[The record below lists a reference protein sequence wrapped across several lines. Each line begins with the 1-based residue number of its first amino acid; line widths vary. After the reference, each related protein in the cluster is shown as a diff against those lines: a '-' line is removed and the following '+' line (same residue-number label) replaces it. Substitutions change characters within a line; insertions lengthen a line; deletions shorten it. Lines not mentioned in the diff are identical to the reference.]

1 MDDIAIRVNHVCKSY
16 TLQENQLS
24 RVKHAIWQKH
34 TSLENRFHALK
45 DVNFEVRKGESIAI
59 IGRNGSGKS
68 TLLQI
73 LTGTLT
79 PTSGS
84 VQVNGRVSAL
94 LELGSGFNPE
104 YSGRDNVLLNGLL
117 LGLTKAEIQSRFS
130 EIEEFAE
137 IGSSIERPVKTYSSG
152 MLMRLA
158 FAVQVLCDPDV
169 LIVDEALS
177 VGDFFFQQ
185 KCISHIRGLCEK
197 GVTLLFVSHD
207 MQTVRDLCVKGLYL
221 KSGVVQ
227 FWGDNMQAI
236 NSYLATSTNE
246 NAIATKL
253 TSPRVIEEVPNQNLS
268 TSITMPIWV
277 NRGATAKPSILAVGI
292 YSASNHPVT
301 SVRIGE
307 NLLVY
312 VQYIDD
318 INDPCHVTCTLKNR
332 YNQVVTTFGT
342 YTQRISIH
350 NEMPEMRTLR
360 IEVGMALESGEY
372 SLQVNLGQAT
382 NTSTGKTLFETDW
395 IGPLSVIWHY
405 EVEIPPF
412 YGLVGLPI
420 TAGFC

>member
-1 MDDIAIRVNHVCKSY
+1 MNDIVIRVENVCKSY
-16 TLQENQLS
+16 TLQENQFS
-24 RVKHAIWQKH
+24 RLKHAIGQKN
-34 TSLENRFHALK
+34 TSSDNHFHALK
-45 DVNFEVRKGESIAI
+45 DISFEVRKGEAVAI

-117 LGLTKAEIQSRFS
+117 LGLTKGEIQSRFS
-130 EIEEFAE
+130 EIEAFAE

-152 MLMRLA
+152 MVMRLA

-185 KCISHIRGLCEK
+185 KCISHIRGLCER

-207 MQTVRDLCVKGLYL
+207 MQTVRDLCTKGLYL

-236 NSYLATSTNE
+236 NSYLATSSHENE
-246 NAIATKL
+246 IANTL
-253 TSPRVIEEVPNQNLS
+253 TGPPVNDAPNQNLN
-268 TSITMPIWV
+268 TSIEMPIWV
-277 NRGATAKPSILAVGI
+277 NRGVTTKPSILAVGL

-307 NLLVY
+307 KLVLY
-312 VQYIDD
+312 IQYIDD
-318 INDPCHVTCTLKNR
+318 IDDPCHVTCTLKNR

-342 YTQRISIH
+342 YTQRISIF
-350 NEMPEMRTLR
+350 NNMPELRTLK

-382 NTSTGKTLFETDW
+382 ATSTGKTFFETDW
-395 IGPLSVIWHY
+395 IGPLSIIWNY

-420 TAGFC
+420 KADFC

>member
-1 MDDIAIRVNHVCKSY
+1 MNDIVIRVENVCKSY
-16 TLQENQLS
+16 TLQENQFSKL
-24 RVKHAIWQKH
+24 KHAIGQKN
-34 TSLENRFHALK
+34 TSSDNHFHALK
-45 DVNFEVRKGESIAI
+45 DISFEVRKGEAVAI

-130 EIEEFAE
+130 EIEAFAE

-152 MLMRLA
+152 MVMRLA

-185 KCISHIRGLCEK
+185 KCISHIRGLCER

-207 MQTVRDLCVKGLYL
+207 MQTVRDLCTKGLYL

-236 NSYLATSTNE
+236 NSYLATSTPE
-246 NAIATKL
+246 NAISSILPPSVKEQT
-253 TSPRVIEEVPNQNLS
+253 NQNLS
-268 TSITMPIWV
+268 TSMEMPIWV
-277 NRGATAKPSILAVGI
+277 NKGVTAKPSILAVGI
-292 YSASNHPVT
+292 YSESNHPVT

-307 NLLVY
+307 TLLFY

-342 YTQRISIH
+342 YTQRISIF
-350 NEMPEMRTLR
+350 NNMPELKTLK

-382 NTSTGKTLFETDW
+382 ATSTGKTFFETDW
-395 IGPLSVIWHY
+395 IGPLSIIWNY

-420 TAGFC
+420 TADFC